1 MNDLIKITL
10 ATGAIVYGMTAPL
23 PANEAVK
30 ETQDAI
36 NKWYETAST
45 SISQDFTALGV
56 TVSNMPEKI
65 SLGVSNFVDET
76 VAYQKESWAET
87 LKFEQEKQNWATI
100 KGWFTPATDG
110 VKK

>member
-1 MNDLIKITL
+1 MEKLVL
-10 ATGAIVYGMTAPL
+10 ATAAVLYGMTAQL

-36 NKWYETAST
+36 NKWYETVST
-45 SISQDFTALGV
+45 SVSQDVTALGV
-56 TVSNMPEKI
+56 TVSNLPEKI
-65 SLGVSNFVDET
+65 SVGVSNFVDET

-100 KGWFTPATDG
+100 KGWFMPATEE

>member
-1 MNDLIKITL
+1 MNAMEKLVL
-10 ATGAIVYGMTAPL
+10 ATAAVVYGMTAQL

-36 NKWYETAST
+36 NKWYETVST
-45 SISQDFTALGV
+45 SVSQDFTALGV

-65 SLGVSNFVDET
+65 SVGVSNFVDET
-76 VAYQKESWAET
+76 VAYQKETWAET

-100 KGWFTPATDG
+100 KGWFTPTTEG
-110 VKK
+110 EKK

>member
-10 ATGAIVYGMTAPL
+10 AIGAIVYGMTAPL

-36 NKWYETAST
+36 NKWYETTST
-45 SISQDFTALGV
+45 SISQDVTALGV
-56 TVSNMPEKI
+56 TVSNIPEKI

-76 VAYQKESWAET
+76 VAYQKETWAET

-100 KGWFTPATDG
+100 KGWFTPATG
-110 VKK
+110 EVKK

>member
-10 ATGAIVYGMTAPL
+10 AIGAIVYGMTAPL

-30 ETQDAI
+30 ETQDSI

-76 VAYQKESWAET
+76 VAYQKETWAET

-100 KGWFTPATDG
+100 KGWFTPATEDE
-110 VKK
+110 KK

>member
-10 ATGAIVYGMTAPL
+10 ATAAIVYGMTAPL

-36 NKWYETAST
+36 NKWYETASA
-45 SISQDFTALGV
+45 SISQDFTSLGV

-65 SLGVSNFVDET
+65 SLGVSNFWDET
-76 VAYQKESWAET
+76 KQYQKDSWNET
-87 LKFEQEKQNWATI
+87 LKFEQEKQNWETI
-100 KGWFTPATDG
+100 KGWFTPKTG
-110 VKK
+110 EVKK